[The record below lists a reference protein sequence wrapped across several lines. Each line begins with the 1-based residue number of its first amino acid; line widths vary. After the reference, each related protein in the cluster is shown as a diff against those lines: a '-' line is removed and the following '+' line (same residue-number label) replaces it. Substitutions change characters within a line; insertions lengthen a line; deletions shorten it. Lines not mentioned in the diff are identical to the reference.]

1 MCLSI
6 TQVEIIRQ
14 YFAVSNLH
22 DPEHFFFAR
31 DALIVTPLVDGV
43 FGKHFA
49 LLRKFGIANAFVF
62 KIRVQFHAFI
72 LVDLIV
78 AINPIWA

>member
-6 TQVEIIRQ
+6 TQVEIIWQ
-14 YFAVSNLH
+14 HFPVCDFD

-62 KIRVQFHAFI
+62 KIRV
-72 LVDLIV
+72 
-78 AINPIWA
+78 